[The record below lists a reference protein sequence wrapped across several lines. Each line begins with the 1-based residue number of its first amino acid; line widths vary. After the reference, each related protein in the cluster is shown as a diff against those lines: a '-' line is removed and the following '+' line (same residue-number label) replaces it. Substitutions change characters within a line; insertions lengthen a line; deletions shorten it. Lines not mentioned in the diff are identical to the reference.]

1 MKKETITQ
9 RMSNQFESLLRKCGP
24 YSYGLG
30 ITANGY
36 ACISSFSSVQHTILG
51 KRNVEQFLNV
61 SCDVETKEEIE
72 KLFVDM
78 AMKKS
83 LTEAE
88 EKAIFEIAKQH
99 IYGLE
104 NREDL
109 EQKYSDS
116 LDFIDDVSV
125 WCLKAALIAAYNLG
139 KAQRG

>member
-9 RMSNQFESLLRKCGP
+9 RMSIQFESLLRKCGP

-30 ITANGY
+30 VTANGY
-36 ACISSFSSVQHTILG
+36 VCINSFSSVQHTILG
-51 KRNVEQFLNV
+51 KCNVEQFLNA

-78 AMKKS
+78 AMKKP

-99 IYGLE
+99 IFGLE
-104 NREDL
+104 ERGDL
-109 EQKYSDS
+109 DAKYSDS
-116 LDFIDDVSV
+116 LDFLDVSV
-125 WCLKAALIAAYNLG
+125 WCLKSALIAAYNLG
-139 KAQRG
+139 RSECK